1 MKMDP
6 YDEKQSLAHRVSV
19 VVLTHNR
26 AAEVMHS
33 LSRLLALPE
42 QPQVI
47 VADNASGDGT
57 VALIESRLPGVRV
70 VQCASNF
77 GAAGR
82 NRAVDLV
89 STDYV
94 AFCDDDMWWEAGSL
108 ARAVHVLDASPRV
121 AVLSA
126 RILVGASL
134 ELDETCVR
142 MRNSPLESRD
152 LPGPALTGYIA
163 GACVFRTNVFREVGG
178 YEPRLFIGG
187 EEELIALDV
196 LASGGTIAYLDSA
209 VVHHHPSHA
218 RDSRLR
224 RRLLARNSAWI
235 SWLRLPWRDACSVT
249 GRAFALLWREG
260 SFAHDALAM
269 MYALP
274 WALAHRRVVPPTVLA
289 MRRQVHDAERR
300 QKKST
305 GAARADDRRN

>member
-1 MKMDP
+1 MRID
-6 YDEKQSLAHRVSV
+6 AHYPDRSVADRMSV

-26 AAEVMHS
+26 AEEVMRT

-47 VADNASGDGT
+47 VADNASSDGT
-57 VALIESRLPGVRV
+57 VALIEAVLPGVRI
-70 VQCASNF
+70 VQCPSNL

-82 NRAVDLV
+82 NQAVACV

-108 ARAVHVLDASPRV
+108 ARAIRVLDASPDA

-126 RILVGASL
+126 RVLVGESL
-134 ELDETCVR
+134 KLDETCVR

-152 LPGPALTGYIA
+152 LPGPPLTGYIA
-163 GACVFRTNVFREVGG
+163 GACVFRTDVFRAVGG

-187 EEELIALDV
+187 EEELVALDL
-196 LASGGTIAYLDSA
+196 LASGHAIVYMDSL
-209 VVHHHPSHA
+209 VVHHHPSRA

-224 RRLLARNSAWI
+224 RRLLARNAAWI
-235 SWLRLPWRDACSVT
+235 AWLRLPLHDACSAT

-260 SFAHDALAM
+260 TFARDAFRM
-269 MYALP
+269 MGALP
-274 WALAHRRVVPPTVLA
+274 WALARRRVVPTSVLA
-289 MRRQVHDAERR
+289 MRRQVHAAEQR
-300 QKKST
+300 QKEV
-305 GAARADDRRN
+305 DRRAAN

>member
-1 MKMDP
+1 MNADHR
-6 YDEKQSLAHRVSV
+6 DQSLAHRVSV

-26 AAEVMHS
+26 ATEVMHS

-47 VADNASGDGT
+47 VADNASSDGT
-57 VALIESRLPGVRV
+57 VALIEAALPSVRV
-70 VQCASNF
+70 VRCASNF

-82 NRAVDLV
+82 NHAVDCV

-108 ARAVHVLDASPRV
+108 ARAVQVLDASPRV

-126 RILVGASL
+126 RILVGTSL

-142 MRNSPLESRD
+142 MRNSPLESRG
-152 LPGPALTGYIA
+152 LPGPPLTGYIA
-163 GACVFRTNVFREVGG
+163 GACVFRTDVFRAVGG

-187 EEELIALDV
+187 EEELVALDV
-196 LASGGTIAYLDSA
+196 LASGGSIVYLDSA
-209 VVHHHPSHA
+209 VVRHHPSRA

-224 RRLLARNSAWI
+224 RRLLARNAAWI
-235 SWLRLPWRDACSVT
+235 SWLRLPWRDACFST

-260 SFAHDALAM
+260 AFARDALAM
-269 MYALP
+269 MCALP
-274 WALAHRRVVPPTVLA
+274 WALARRRLVPPAVLA
-289 MRRQVHDAERR
+289 MRREVRDAERR
-300 QKKST
+300 QKNV
-305 GAARADDRRN
+305 DRRAQS